1 MQMTARGMSGRERS
15 RGGERG
21 TGGERGGGGGVIRV
35 LFGILQF
42 DG

>member
-1 MQMTARGMSGRERS
+1 MTARGMSGRERS